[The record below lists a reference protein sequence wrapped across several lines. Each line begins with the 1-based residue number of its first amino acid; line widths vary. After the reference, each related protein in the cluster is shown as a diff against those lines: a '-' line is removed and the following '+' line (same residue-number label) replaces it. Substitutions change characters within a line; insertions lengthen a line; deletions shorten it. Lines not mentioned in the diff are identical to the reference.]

1 MKESQSESEDEQ
13 IVEQIVKES
22 WVSSQLKILTF
33 LQSQEQGIL
42 SELKDC

>member
-22 WVSSQLKILTF
+22 WVSRQLKILTF